1 MNHTIKYWLF
11 FSIGIYLLL
20 QSCNDDKSPVY
31 EFTAAPELSPL
42 DNSSLVLNEEA
53 ENFIAETFSWSAGK
67 YGFQAAPLY
76 TLQIDNTESFSDPIS
91 LAETHNL
98 YLPVNVGKLNMATL
112 ILGGES
118 GIPLE
123 TYVRLKSELTSNIIV
138 YSRYVTLEIT
148 PYPIN

>member
-11 FSIGIYLLL
+11 FSIGIFLLL

-76 TLQIDNTESFSDPIS
+76 TLQIDNTESCSDPNS
-91 LAETHNL
+91 LAGTHN
-98 YLPVNVGKLNMATL
+98 
-112 ILGGES
+112 I
-118 GIPLE
+118 
-123 TYVRLKSELTSNIIV
+123 
-138 YSRYVTLEIT
+138 
-148 PYPIN
+148 

>member
-11 FSIGIYLLL
+11 FSIGIFLLL

-67 YGFQAAPLY
+67 YGFQADSLPFPPVLLLLSAHSHKCKGKGYRYNRKGSCQLY
-76 TLQIDNTESFSDPIS
+76 YGCIFKHRSVRSMQ
-91 LAETHNL
+91 
-98 YLPVNVGKLNMATL
+98 
-112 ILGGES
+112 
-118 GIPLE
+118 GIPCGC
-123 TYVRLKSELTSNIIV
+123 R
-138 YSRYVTLEIT
+138 RRDR
-148 PYPIN
+148 

>member
-53 ENFIAETFSWSAGK
+53 ENFIAETFSILFHW
-67 YGFQAAPLY
+67 Q
-76 TLQIDNTESFSDPIS
+76 
-91 LAETHNL
+91 
-98 YLPVNVGKLNMATL
+98 KLTTCTFLSM
-112 ILGGES
+112 
-118 GIPLE
+118 
-123 TYVRLKSELTSNIIV
+123 
-138 YSRYVTLEIT
+138 
-148 PYPIN
+148 